1 MNKVK
6 KMWFIGILM
15 GLFVCAGVLCIFII
29 PEKKM
34 ECGNRNPL
42 LGDWKVTRVV
52 QGDYKSCRRKQYL
65 GSEIGRC
72 ISITSDSISDSRT
85 LDEAKQDP
93 QVIYDFSY
101 EKYDILEWDLTNEE
115 KEHEFRVKYWWAP
128 IDLGF
133 SVDKMYEYRF
143 YAKEESKRDIFYITD
158 FEVLWFE
165 QEGKEYL
172 IQWFPGGYYIL
183 ERVKCQKTTKIWGE
197 WLIDYMVSE
206 KEGVIRPN
214 LDYIEEYGQVYTF
227 MSRRVGINEQEFQA
241 SYTSHKVNR
250 INFEKEN
257 HIREGLGVKN
267 KKITLVE
274 VECKE
279 RENLMVIPLNKQEL
293 LIYVQG
299 RWYHAQKLQKS
310 TPYEIAD
317 TYFLG
322 VWKPVQLLYVEN
334 KNDQENWEGKPLQP
348 YGDLY
353 LFSVWDYVETNK
365 CNASEMIEQ
374 MEIPVNIQKMLN
386 VDDTYWTAWRYTKM
400 WGERR
405 KEQFIVL
412 DEETMIVKRE
422 GLWYLLKR
430 VPE

>member
-1 MNKVK
+1 M
-6 KMWFIGILM
+6 
-15 GLFVCAGVLCIFII
+15 
-29 PEKKM
+29 
-34 ECGNRNPL
+34 
-42 LGDWKVTRVV
+42 
-52 QGDYKSCRRKQYL
+52 
-65 GSEIGRC
+65 
-72 ISITSDSISDSRT
+72 
-85 LDEAKQDP
+85 
-93 QVIYDFSY
+93 
-101 EKYDILEWDLTNEE
+101 
-115 KEHEFRVKYWWAP
+115 
-128 IDLGF
+128 
-133 SVDKMYEYRF
+133 
-143 YAKEESKRDIFYITD
+143 
-158 FEVLWFE
+158 
-165 QEGKEYL
+165 
-172 IQWFPGGYYIL
+172 
-183 ERVKCQKTTKIWGE
+183 GE

-214 LDYIEEYGQVYTF
+214 LDYIENYGQIYAF
-227 MSRRVGINEQEFQA
+227 MPRRVGINEQEFPA

-250 INFEKEN
+250 INFEQEN

-279 RENLMVIPLNKQEL
+279 QENLMVIPLNKQEL

-299 RWYHAQKLQKS
+299 RWYHAQKLQKRA
-310 TPYEIAD
+310 PYAISD

-322 VWKPVQLLYVEN
+322 AWKPVQLLYIEN
-334 KNDQENWEGKPLQP
+334 RNNEESYIDGPLYP

-353 LFSVWDYVETNK
+353 SFSVWDYVETNK

-386 VDDTYWTAWRYTKM
+386 VDNTYWTAWRYTKM
-400 WGERR
+400 WGKRR